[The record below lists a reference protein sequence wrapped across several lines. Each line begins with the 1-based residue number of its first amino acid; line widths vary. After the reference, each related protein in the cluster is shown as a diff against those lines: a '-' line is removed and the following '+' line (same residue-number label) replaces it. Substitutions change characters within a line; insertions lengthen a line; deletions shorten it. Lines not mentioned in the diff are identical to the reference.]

1 MVEKK
6 IEKLTPNH
14 ETVIDCLRLALMD
27 LENQSYSDKDK
38 ISNAK
43 HNVKDALRRLGF
55 TQENVNNPPKT
66 LKL

>member
-1 MVEKK
+1 MVDKK
-6 IEKLTPNH
+6 IEELTPNH

-43 HNVKDALRRLGF
+43 HNVKDVLRRLGF
-55 TQENVNNPPKT
+55 THENVHNPPKT